1 MNTKRLGRTDLE
13 ISEIV
18 LGGGYVGGVFL
29 HGNDDT
35 RRRVLR
41 MALDNGVNWIDTAPS
56 YGDGQSESAIGQLL
70 ADFAAVPVIFK
81 VRYALH

>member
-29 HGNDDT
+29 HGDDDT

-41 MALDNGVNWIDTAPS
+41 MALDNGVNWVDTAPS
-56 YGDGQSESAIGQLL
+56 YGYGQSESATY
-70 ADFAAVPVIFK
+70 
-81 VRYALH
+81 R